1 MDEFSRDSSFP
12 LFRLF
17 QLRPDLL
24 SVFPEFSYVDS
35 IEDIKKTPMLA
46 GHPRKITFTVK
57 EAVSCLNDADMF
69 ITKLEALGEK
79 HVENNLQPDYLN
91 VSFCNYT
98 EFELKNPTGK
108 TIQLI

>member
-1 MDEFSRDSSFP
+1 MDEFSRDVPFS

-24 SVFPEFSYVDS
+24 SVFPEFGFIEN
-35 IEDIKKTPMLA
+35 IEDINRIPILS

-79 HVENNLQPDYLN
+79 HVENNLKPDYLN

-98 EFELKNPTGK
+98 EFEH
-108 TIQLI
+108 